1 MITHRFIDMHGDR
14 QIGLITLDNP
24 ASLNA
29 LTDEM
34 VNSIHQLLTDWAA
47 DDRVVAVLMHGA
59 GDRAFCAGG
68 DIRSLYHGYDP
79 TTFPNPVAERFFS
92 TEYDL
97 CKKINSYAKPI
108 IVWASGIVMGGGMGL
123 AVPSSHRIVTETT
136 MMAMPEVMIG
146 LFPDA
151 GGSYF
156 LGQMPDRIG
165 LFLGLT
171 GARFNGADALAL
183 GVADYAMASDGFD
196 RLVKALT
203 AAQWGDD
210 AAANHQMLDRLIGS
224 IEGRTA
230 LSAGWLLA
238 HRDEI
243 VSIMQTPSLKE
254 FDAIAKDAQT
264 QRSDYVAG
272 AFDQYAKGSP
282 TSAAIAWHLHHLV
295 DGMDFDAVMD
305 LEYRVAIHAAHRGEF
320 AEGVRALLIDKDK
333 RPNWRY
339 TLDDMPEDYA
349 QSHTVPW

>member
-1 MITHRFIDMHGDR
+1 MITHRFIDMHSDR
-14 QIGLITLDNP
+14 QIGLITLENP

-34 VNSIHQLLTDWAA
+34 VKSIHQLLTDWAA
-47 DDRVVAVLMHGA
+47 DDRVVAVLMCGA
-59 GDRAFCAGG
+59 GGRAFCAGG

-79 TTFPNPVAERFFS
+79 TTFPNPVAEQFFS

-108 IVWASGIVMGGGMGL
+108 IVWASSIVMGGGMGL

-156 LGQMPDRIG
+156 LRQMPDRIG

-183 GVADYAMASDGFD
+183 GVADFAMASDGFD
-196 RLVKALT
+196 RLVEALIT
-203 AAQWGDD
+203 ADWCDD
-210 AAANHQMLDRLIGS
+210 AAANHRMLDRVIGDL
-224 IEGRTA
+224 EDRTV
-230 LSAGWLLA
+230 LSAGWLMA

-243 VSIMQTPSLKE
+243 VQIMQASSLTA
-254 FDAIAKDAQT
+254 FDEDAKDGKLK
-264 QRSDYVAG
+264 RSDYVAE
-272 AFDQYAKGSP
+272 ALDNYAKGSP

-349 QSHTVPW
+349 KSHTVPW